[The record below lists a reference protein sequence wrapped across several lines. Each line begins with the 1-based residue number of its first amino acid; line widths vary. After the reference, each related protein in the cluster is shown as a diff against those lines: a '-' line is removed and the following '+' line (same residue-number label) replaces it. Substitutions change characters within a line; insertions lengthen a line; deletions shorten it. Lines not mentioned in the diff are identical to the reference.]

1 LLNPL
6 ADIQLKRLEARHEHD
21 HRRRHTEEGYMIT
34 VMGSTGQTG
43 RKIAESLLKVGRARD
58 RSESKLAFVDT
69 LSSVVIVVGFLG
81 LLGCETTVISANPRQ
96 VIVKSSMLDAKESQ
110 RLAEAECGKHERY
123 ARMALKATNTD
134 PNYTFDC
141 VE

>member
-1 LLNPL
+1 
-6 ADIQLKRLEARHEHD
+6 
-21 HRRRHTEEGYMIT
+21 MIT
-34 VMGSTGQTG
+34 VIGAIGHTG
-43 RKIAESLLKVGRARD
+43 RKIDESLFNPTAKNVFLG
-58 RSESKLAFVDT
+58 T
-69 LSSVVIVVGFLG
+69 LSPFLVVGVLIF
-81 LLGCETTVISANPRQ
+81 LGCETAVISANPRQ

>member
-1 LLNPL
+1 
-6 ADIQLKRLEARHEHD
+6 
-21 HRRRHTEEGYMIT
+21 MIT
-34 VMGSTGQTG
+34 AMGTTGFTG
-43 RKIAESLLKVGRARD
+43 RTIAGSLLKVGTKVRLLGH
-58 RSESKLAFVDT
+58 SESNLAERSRRNPPTGKSFPGT
-69 LSSVVIVVGFLG
+69 LSSFVIIVGFL

-96 VIVKSSMLDAKESQ
+96 VIVKSSMMDTKESQ

-141 VE
+141 VQ